1 MPIPVDTFG
10 LMRNFRDMAENYQE
24 SAIELIQCKKE
35 IEMCKQVQ
43 ELNFEKGKF
52 QFKFKK
58 CYTMFS

>member
-1 MPIPVDTFG
+1 MPIPVDTFS

-43 ELNFEKGKF
+43 EVNLEKGKF
-52 QFKFKK
+52 
-58 CYTMFS
+58 